1 MERTR
6 IAILDA
12 AVQALIYKSSASY
25 TEIAELAG
33 TARST
38 VHRYFPE
45 RRHLIDGLQ
54 AYAGERIM
62 QAKDQ
67 ARLQED
73 AAHEAAM
80 RLAEVYFEI
89 GDLVVVAY
97 AERYGGEEPGEPDE
111 DLMRLLR
118 RGQEEGT
125 IDPTLSALWFEQL
138 LWTMIFSAWSHIRSN
153 QVSKLEALGLCKRA
167 IEKVMAP

>member
-38 VHRYFPE
+38 VHRYFAE
-45 RRHLIDGLQ
+45 RRDLIAGLQ
-54 AYAGERIM
+54 AYAGERIA
-62 QAKDQ
+62 QAK
-67 ARLQED
+67 ARSRLQD
-73 AAHEAAM
+73 GPAHEAAM
-80 RLAEVYFEI
+80 RLAEAYFEI

-97 AERYGGEEPGEPDE
+97 AERHGDEEPGEPDG
-111 DLMRLLR
+111 DLMHLLR

-125 IDPTLSALWFEQL
+125 IDPTLSALWFEQI
-138 LWTMIFSAWSHIRSN
+138 LWTMIFSAWSHIRTN
-153 QVSKLEALGLCKRA
+153 QVSKLEPLGLCKRA
-167 IEKVMAP
+167 IEKVIAP